1 MSLFGRRQ
9 RGLLDL
15 IRFKRFVEKRD
26 EDKREGRAFLRLEKE
41 ERPYVENPNDQWE
54 HIYQRNMVKLALMV
68 LVYAFSEDDDKIS
81 RKEYAQVKSFYKMN
95 REYLLK
101 EDYDE
106 IEKLFQTKLSKYEFL
121 NYLEQK
127 GYETS
132 SLNDA
137 IEKASSLL
145 RSSGK
150 YLLVVDEL
158 KQAFN
163 EK

>member
-1 MSLFGRRQ
+1 MSFFGKRQ
-9 RGLLDL
+9 RGLISL
-15 IRFKRFVEKRD
+15 IRYKRFVEKRE
-26 EDKREGRAFLRLEKE
+26 EDRQEGRSFLRLEKE
-41 ERPYVENPNDQWE
+41 DRPYVENPNDQWE
-54 HIYQRNMVKLALMV
+54 NIYQRNMVKLALMV
-68 LVYAFSEDDDKIS
+68 LVYAFSEDDDQIS
-81 RKEYAQVKSFYKMN
+81 RKEYAQVKSFFKMN
-95 REYLLK
+95 RKYLLK

-106 IEKLFQTKLSKYEFL
+106 IKELFQTKLSKHEFL

-127 GYETS
+127 EYEAS

-137 IEKASSLL
+137 IEKAKSLL

-163 EK
+163 ER

>member
-1 MSLFGRRQ
+1 MSLFGKRQ
-9 RGLLDL
+9 RGLLSL
-15 IRFKRFVEKRD
+15 IRYKRFVEKRE
-26 EDKREGRAFLRLEKE
+26 EDRQEGRSFLRLEKE
-41 ERPYVENPNDQWE
+41 DRPYVENPNDQWE
-54 HIYQRNMVKLALMV
+54 NIYQRNMVKLALMV

-81 RKEYAQVKSFYKMN
+81 RKEYAQVKSFFKMN
-95 REYLLK
+95 RKYLFK

-106 IEKLFQTKLSKYEFL
+106 IKNLFQAKLSKHEFL
-121 NYLEQK
+121 DYLEQK
-127 GYETS
+127 EYEAS

>member
-1 MSLFGRRQ
+1 MSLFGKRQ
-9 RGLLDL
+9 RGLLSL
-15 IRFKRFVEKRD
+15 IRYKRFVEKRE
-26 EDKREGRAFLRLEKE
+26 EDRQEGRSFLRLEKE
-41 ERPYVENPNDQWE
+41 DRPYVENPNDQWE

-68 LVYAFSEDDDKIS
+68 LVYAFSEDDDQIS
-81 RKEYAQVKSFYKMN
+81 RKEYAQVKSFFKMN
-95 REYLLK
+95 RKYLRK

-106 IEKLFQTKLSKYEFL
+106 IKNLFQTKLSKHEFL
-121 NYLEQK
+121 DYLEQK
-127 GYETS
+127 GYEVN

>member
-1 MSLFGRRQ
+1 MSLFGKRQ
-9 RGLLDL
+9 RGLLSL
-15 IRFKRFVEKRD
+15 IRYKRFVEKRE
-26 EDKREGRAFLRLEKE
+26 EDRQEGRSFLRLEKE
-41 ERPYVENPNDQWE
+41 DRPYVENPNDQWE

-68 LVYAFSEDDDKIS
+68 LVYAFSEDDDQIS
-81 RKEYAQVKSFYKMN
+81 RKEYALVKSFFKMN
-95 REYLLK
+95 RKYLLK

-106 IEKLFQTKLSKYEFL
+106 IKNLFQTKLSKQEFL
-121 NYLEQK
+121 DYLEQK
-127 GYETS
+127 EYETS

-137 IEKASSLL
+137 IEKASNLL

>member
-1 MSLFGRRQ
+1 MSLFGKRQ
-9 RGLLDL
+9 RGLLSL
-15 IRFKRFVEKRD
+15 IRYKRFVEKRE
-26 EDKREGRAFLRLEKE
+26 EDRQEGRSFLRLEKE
-41 ERPYVENPNDQWE
+41 DRPYVENPNDQWE
-54 HIYQRNMVKLALMV
+54 NIYQRNMVKLALMV

-81 RKEYAQVKSFYKMN
+81 RKEYAQVKSFFKMN
-95 REYLLK
+95 RKYLFK

-106 IEKLFQTKLSKYEFL
+106 IKNLFQTKLSKHEFL
-121 NYLEQK
+121 DYLEQK
-127 GYETS
+127 EYEAS

>member
-9 RGLLDL
+9 RGLLSL
-15 IRFKRFVEKRD
+15 IRYKRFVEKRE
-26 EDKREGRAFLRLEKE
+26 EDRQEGRSFLRLEKE
-41 ERPYVENPNDQWE
+41 DRPYVENPNDQWE
-54 HIYQRNMVKLALMV
+54 NIYQRNMVKLALMV

-81 RKEYAQVKSFYKMN
+81 RKEYAQVKSFFKMN
-95 REYLLK
+95 RKYLFK

-106 IEKLFQTKLSKYEFL
+106 IKNLFQTKLSKHEFL
-121 NYLEQK
+121 DYLEQK
-127 GYETS
+127 EYEAS

>member
-9 RGLLDL
+9 RGLLSL
-15 IRFKRFVEKRD
+15 IRYKRFVEKRE
-26 EDKREGRAFLRLEKE
+26 EDRQEGRSFLRLEKE
-41 ERPYVENPNDQWE
+41 DRPYVENPNDQWE

-68 LVYAFSEDDDKIS
+68 LVYAFSEDDDQIS
-81 RKEYAQVKSFYKMN
+81 RKEYALVKSFFKMN
-95 REYLLK
+95 RKYLFK

-106 IEKLFQTKLSKYEFL
+106 IKNLFQTKLSKHEFL
-121 NYLEQK
+121 DYLEQK
-127 GYETS
+127 EYEAS